1 MTTRLLGRHSVLNIL
16 AAAAVGFHLGLT
28 DSEVKY
34 AVSQLKPVAHR
45 LELKPFLN
53 GAVLIDDAYNANPEG
68 CLEAVRVLGSFEGL
82 KKIIVTPG
90 LVELGEKEYDC
101 NYQLGLA
108 AGKTCDVVILVGE
121 KRAVPMADAVAT
133 LDFPKENLHIV
144 KSFAEAMEL
153 LRRIADKNSAVLFEN
168 DLPDNYAG

>member
-90 LVELGEKEYDC
+90 LVELG
-101 NYQLGLA
+101 LA